1 MKSHSK
7 LIAAALLLTFS
18 VCSSVMASSETCP
31 QMSLEEYPRTDGSTA
46 CIPLFE
52 SLAQKVTGCSQIE
65 AEGTLSDL
73 SKTDPSYLKLAEG
86 ERDLILA
93 YEPSKETVETLK
105 KSPPLTVN
113 PVGRDALVFLV
124 NADNPVDSLTTEQLY
139 DIYTGKITNW
149 KEVGGEDE
157 VIEAFQRPE
166 ASGSQTMMR
175 KLLLGDAKMPEV
187 PEEKISAGMDDII
200 NALKEYD
207 NSSNAL
213 GYSVYY
219 YAANMYRQKDLKLLK
234 ISGIEPCNDTIASA
248 EYPLINEFYCVTGEH
263 SSKEAL
269 LIQDWLLTDS
279 GQNFVKE
286 CGYASVK

>member
-105 KSPPLTVN
+105 KYPPLTVN
-113 PVGRDALVFLV
+113 PIGRD
-124 NADNPVDSLTTEQLY
+124 
-139 DIYTGKITNW
+139 
-149 KEVGGEDE
+149 
-157 VIEAFQRPE
+157 
-166 ASGSQTMMR
+166 
-175 KLLLGDAKMPEV
+175 
-187 PEEKISAGMDDII
+187 
-200 NALKEYD
+200 
-207 NSSNAL
+207 AL

-234 ISGIEPCNDTIASA
+234 ISGIEPCNDTIQSA

-269 LIQDWLLTDS
+269 LIQDWFLTDS
-279 GQNFVKE
+279 GQKYFP
-286 CGYASVK
+286 Y